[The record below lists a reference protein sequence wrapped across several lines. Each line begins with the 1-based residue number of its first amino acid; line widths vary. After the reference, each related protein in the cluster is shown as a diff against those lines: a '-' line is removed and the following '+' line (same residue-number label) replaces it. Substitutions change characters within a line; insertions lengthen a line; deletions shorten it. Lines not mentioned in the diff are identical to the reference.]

1 MKFEKVVEGI
11 TIHSNEEISE
21 QIAKAYIA
29 YVRKNNP
36 RKEIDS
42 IDLEFD
48 GEEVGLG
55 YHLQP
60 EGFEK
65 IRRITGYLVGTVDR
79 FNDAKRAEE
88 HDRVKHAYKIRRQ
101 LMPSFH
107 YHSHTWQA
115 LIIQGLPV
123 LLLLIEYPAYHH
135 KSKNGNVLPSKE
147 KIHHHFSY
155 SPLQR

>member
-1 MKFEKVVEGI
+1 MEYEMIIENI
-11 TIHSNEEISE
+11 TIHANEEISE
-21 QIAKAYIA
+21 KEAKAYIA

-42 IDLEFD
+42 IDLKFD

-88 HDRVKHAYKIRRQ
+88 KDRVKHA
-101 LMPSFH
+101 
-107 YHSHTWQA
+107 
-115 LIIQGLPV
+115 
-123 LLLLIEYPAYHH
+123 
-135 KSKNGNVLPSKE
+135 
-147 KIHHHFSY
+147 
-155 SPLQR
+155 

>member
-1 MKFEKVVEGI
+1 MNIWKVNVMKFEKVVDGI

-88 HDRVKHAYKIRRQ
+88 HDRVKHA
-101 LMPSFH
+101 
-107 YHSHTWQA
+107 
-115 LIIQGLPV
+115 
-123 LLLLIEYPAYHH
+123 
-135 KSKNGNVLPSKE
+135 
-147 KIHHHFSY
+147 
-155 SPLQR
+155 